1 MNGNW
6 NSFIP
11 KENASAEK
19 QSVVMTKEKPS
30 IIASKESSPPTQ
42 TFASKPSPTQTSTP
56 KPSPIQMS
64 KPPPSTHPT
73 EDVQE
78 TPKTLDDTQTTQ
90 TQQEVEVNMLEKFVT
105 LFMNYFSTH

>member
-1 MNGNW
+1 MNGNS
-6 NSFIP
+6 NFFLP
-11 KENASAEK
+11 KENASAGK
-19 QSVVMTKEKPS
+19 QSSVMTKEKPS
-30 IIASKESSPPTQ
+30 ISDSKESSPP
-42 TFASKPSPTQTSTP
+42 PTQTSAP